1 MTSVLL
7 NRRFILIAYL
17 SVVLLAL
24 AILYIPHKE
33 LVIYENGNVDGNG
46 FKALVTCRPDE
57 MFTYYPYLIIKTPK
71 GSEVSRSQLNGL
83 GYDAS
88 QACRNSFPVVR
99 LDITPDKRSVRLS
112 FNGRNAFGDTDTLDV
127 AVRYFS
133 PR

>member
-1 MTSVLL
+1 MLL
-7 NRRFILIAYL
+7 NRRFILIASL

-24 AILYIPHKE
+24 AIAYTYLNKE
-33 LVIYENGNVDGNG
+33 LVIYENGNIDGNG

>member
-57 MFTYYPYLIIKTPK
+57 MFTYYPYLIIKTPR

-83 GYDAS
+83 GYEAS
-88 QACRNSFPVVR
+88 QACRISFPVVR
-99 LDITPDKRSVRLS
+99 LDVTPDKRSVRLY